1 MERGEEERA
10 LLRLQRRPVVQEVK
24 TKRTVCRDYARW
36 SADDLR
42 RVVDDPRGLARSGDL
57 VKPTE
62 GQMTTVSNVDSAS
75 DELGHALTRV
85 EWGATLKES
94 FPTRKYVVKIER
106 SKVFEYS
113 RLIDK
118 LYGQPPRPRKGLPI
132 AL

>member
-1 MERGEEERA
+1 M
-10 LLRLQRRPVVQEVK
+10 VQEVK

-42 RVVDDPRGLARSGDL
+42 RVVDDPQGLARSEDP
-57 VKPTE
+57 VKQLE

-75 DELGHALTRV
+75 DELGHTVTRV
-85 EWGATLKES
+85 EWGPPFEES

-106 SKVFEYS
+106 SKVFEYGK
-113 RLIDK
+113 LIDK

>member
-1 MERGEEERA
+1 MKRVEEVRA

-42 RVVDDPRGLARSGDL
+42 RVMDDPQGLARGGDL

-75 DELGHALTRV
+75 DELGQAVTRFK
-85 EWGATLKES
+85 WGPLS
-94 FPTRKYVVKIER
+94 RKVL
-106 SKVFEYS
+106 
-113 RLIDK
+113 RLE
-118 LYGQPPRPRKGLPI
+118 GMRPRSEDQRFLI
-132 AL
+132 WQADR

>member
-1 MERGEEERA
+1 MKRGEEERA

-62 GQMTTVSNVDSAS
+62 GQMTTVSNVDSVS
-75 DELGHALTRV
+75 DELGQAVTRV
-85 EWGATLKES
+85 EWPLS
-94 FPTRKYVVKIER
+94 RKVFRLENMRSR
-106 SKVFEYS
+106 SKNQRF
-113 RLIDK
+113 LN
-118 LYGQPPRPRKGLPI
+118 I
-132 AL
+132 AG

>member
-1 MERGEEERA
+1 MKRVEEVRA

-42 RVVDDPRGLARSGDL
+42 RVMDDPQGLARGGDL

-75 DELGHALTRV
+75 DELGQAVTRFK
-85 EWGATLKES
+85 WGATFEES
-94 FPTRKYVVKIER
+94 SPTRGYAAKIGR
-106 SKVFEYS
+106 SEVFNMA
-113 RLIDK
+113 
-118 LYGQPPRPRKGLPI
+118 G
-132 AL
+132 